1 MGIEKLLG
9 KIYYDPKEGFMG
21 VNNLFKKAKAK
32 DKTVKLVDVKKWL
45 KKQAV
50 SQVHTRKSIKT
61 EYLPIFSFNPGHYQM
76 DLTDMN
82 VFKSQNKNFRYILTI
97 ININTRKLYA
107 YKTKSKSPVSIAKLL
122 KKFVKDV
129 KDFHKNDKQRPSPY
143 IRNITTDAGSEF
155 KGLAREFLKSQN
167 IELQVVY
174 PGDKFWTTSK
184 IERVHRTLKELF
196 QKWLF

>member
-61 EYLPIFSFNPGHYQM
+61 EYLKITMLSF
-76 DLTDMN
+76 L
-82 VFKSQNKNFRYILTI
+82 FL
-97 ININTRKLYA
+97 LYRA
-107 YKTKSKSPVSIAKLL
+107 LSS
-122 KKFVKDV
+122 
-129 KDFHKNDKQRPSPY
+129 
-143 IRNITTDAGSEF
+143 
-155 KGLAREFLKSQN
+155 
-167 IELQVVY
+167 
-174 PGDKFWTTSK
+174 
-184 IERVHRTLKELF
+184 
-196 QKWLF
+196 